1 MRRMI
6 YLVAILA
13 AGCQGLTITGESTAR
28 LRLRIAGEDPMSK
41 GVVKPIPDTNKMFLF
56 IKGEAGDTVYNGLYG
71 ERPAEL
77 KVEAGNYTVNI
88 YSHLPTL
95 PEFDA
100 PCWSD
105 SKTITLAAGSVT
117 SLAMVCRQSN
127 GAMRLGFSPEFRQKY
142 SAYTPEI
149 TDALGT
155 VQYQFSEER
164 FLYLKPGNIYVRLT
178 PLATGQQVPLFSKL
192 LAAKEMI
199 TINLR
204 LLQGDSASFGG
215 GILIDSTSNW
225 QTDSVFIGGN
235 DGSTQEK
242 ALTLERIREYVGL
255 KIWLTGYI
263 IGGDVSDDTLR
274 FTAPFTKET
283 YLAVAATTTE
293 RSRDKCYAVS
303 LPLGAIRDSC
313 SLVRFPANIG
323 RKICIKGTVKESYYG
338 SPGVDPV
345 TEIIME

>member
-6 YLVAILA
+6 FLVAILA

-28 LRLRIAGEDPMSK
+28 LRLRITGEDPLSK
-41 GVVKPIPDTNKMFLF
+41 GVVKTLPDTNKMSLL
-56 IKGEAGDTVYNGLYG
+56 ILSSAGDTMYDGLYG
-71 ERPAEL
+71 ARQSEL
-77 KVEAGNYTVNI
+77 KFEAGEYTVSI
-88 YSHLPTL
+88 FSHRQLL

-105 SKTITLAAGSVT
+105 TKTITLAAGSVT

-127 GAMRLGFSPEFRQKY
+127 GAMRLGFSPEFRAKY

-155 VQYQFSEER
+155 VQYHFNEER

-192 LAAKEMI
+192 IAAKEML

-204 LLQGDSASFGG
+204 LMPGDSASFGG

-235 DGSTQEK
+235 DGSTKDK
-242 ALTLERIREYVGL
+242 ALTLERIREYAGL
-255 KIWLTGYI
+255 KVWLTGYI

-283 YLAVAATTTE
+283 YLAVAATSTE

-313 SLVRFPANIG
+313 SLVKFPANLG
-323 RKICIKGTVKESYYG
+323 RKIWIKGTVKDSYYG

-345 TEIIME
+345 TEIIMD

>member
-28 LRLRIAGEDPMSK
+28 LRLRITGEDPQSK
-41 GVVKPIPDTNKMFLF
+41 GVIKTLPDTNKMYLF

-88 YSHLPTL
+88 YSHLQTL
-95 PEFDA
+95 PEFDK

-105 SKTITLAAGSVT
+105 TKTITLSAGSVT

-127 GAMRLGFSPEFRQKY
+127 GAMRLGFSQEFKNKY

-164 FLYLKPGNIYVRLT
+164 FLYLKPGNIYVRLA

-192 LAAKEMI
+192 IVAKDML

-204 LLQGDSASFGG
+204 LLPGDSASFGG
-215 GILIDSTSNW
+215 GILIDSSSNW
-225 QTDSVFIGGN
+225 KTDSLFIGGN
-235 DGSTQEK
+235 DGSTKEK
-242 ALTLERIREYVGL
+242 ALTLERIREYSGL
-255 KIWLTGYI
+255 KVWLTGYI
-263 IGGDVSDDTLR
+263 VGGDVSDDTLR
-274 FTAPFTKET
+274 FAAPFTKET
-283 YLAVAATTTE
+283 YLAVAATSTE
-293 RSRDKCYAVS
+293 RSRNKCYAVS

-313 SLVRFPANIG
+313 SLVKFPANVG
-323 RKICIKGTVKESYYG
+323 RKIWIKGTVKESYYG

-345 TEIIME
+345 TEIIMD